1 MRFAVGIFLLP
12 LLALWAS
19 PPVPYY
25 GKVSIDGINHQGSAQ
40 FQFSLKDANGTT
52 HWQNG
57 MDANESILV
66 SVVDGRYSVM
76 LGGQGMNPLPPELF
90 IQHDELYLSVRFDTD
105 GGLQSLGPDQLI
117 AAAPRALVAEV
128 SKVAEVAKVAEKLLG
143 DITSDM
149 LSPEVL
155 SKLDVNQS
163 AISIGP
169 ITLSMLSPEVTAK
182 LESNASD
189 RNIGPITLD
198 MLPAE
203 VLADRNKAVT
213 ITREMLPVDVLADL
227 NKSVTITRDMLSA
240 DVLADLKKS
249 TSAITSITRDMLPL
263 DVLADLNKSV
273 TITRDMLSAEILADL
288 KKSTSAITSI
298 TRDMLPADVLAD
310 LNKSFPEVGPITLS
324 MLDAEVTAKLDQDS
338 TLEDGSVTPS
348 KIATNS
354 ITTNQLSEQILKYL
368 KPEITTQPQTQTVYV
383 NTNASFFVS
392 AEGKYITYQWKK
404 DGINLIAE
412 TNATLTLTDANATL
426 HDGNY
431 SVVVSNDFGSVESGL
446 TEVLVND
453 GILNGL
459 VGWWKFDETN
469 GTVAYDSS
477 GNGNDGYLTNG
488 PTWTEG
494 KIGGSL
500 SFDGVDD
507 RVALP
512 NSALNGLTNLTLNL
526 WTKLNSGSQDHF
538 FISGAFSSQHNHFL
552 FGLTNTNEI
561 HIWDGNS
568 KKNGHSY
575 PPSNWD
581 GKWINITLIRK
592 IDGSGSQIFIDSVN
606 VNSKAYNASALSI
619 ADKGLWVGADQDRVN
634 GGWESTQ
641 FLDGLIDE
649 VRIYDR
655 ALSAD
660 EVQALYNMGQYSSL

>member
-1 MRFAVGIFLLP
+1 MTTLIANDWLSIMSFAVGLFLLP
-12 LLALWAS
+12 WSALWAAS
-19 PPVPYY
+19 PVPYS
-25 GKVSIDGINHQGSAQ
+25 GKVSLDGSNYHGSAQ
-40 FQFSLKDANGTT
+40 FSFYLKDMNGTI
-52 HWQNG
+52 HWQNAD
-57 MDANESILV
+57 DANESIRV
-66 SVVDGRYSVM
+66 SVDKGRYLVM

-90 IQHDELYLSVRFDTD
+90 LQHDELYLSVSFDKGD
-105 GGLQSLGPDQLI
+105 GPRSLGPEQLI
-117 AAAPRALVAEV
+117 TATPRALVAEV
-128 SKVAEVAKVAEKLLG
+128 AKKLPVG
-143 DITSDM
+143 AITFDM

-155 SKLDVNQS
+155 SKLDANQS
-163 AISIGP
+163 TAPIGP
-169 ITLSMLSPEVTAK
+169 IT
-182 LESNASD
+182 
-189 RNIGPITLD
+189 RD
-198 MLPAE
+198 MLPS
-203 VLADRNKAVT
+203 
-213 ITREMLPVDVLADL
+213 DVLADL
-227 NKSVTITRDMLSA
+227 NKTVPTFGPITLDMMPA
-240 DVLADLKKS
+240 EVLADLNKS
-249 TSAITSITRDMLPL
+249 ASAITSITRDMLPL
-263 DVLADLNKSV
+263 DVLEDLNQ
-273 TITRDMLSAEILADL
+273 TI
-288 KKSTSAITSI
+288 SI

-324 MLDAEVTAKLDQDS
+324 MLDAEVTAKLDQNS

-348 KIATNS
+348 KIATHS

-404 DGINLIAE
+404 DGINLIGE
-412 TNATLTLTDANATL
+412 TNATLTLSDANATL

-477 GNGNDGYLTNG
+477 GNGNDGNLTNG
-488 PTWTEG
+488 PTWTDG

-538 FISGAFSSQHNHFL
+538 FISGASSSQHNHFL

-592 IDGSGSQIFIDSVN
+592 IDGSGSQIFIDSIN
-606 VNSKAYNASALSI
+606 VNSTAYSASSLSI
-619 ADKGLWVGADQDRVN
+619 ADEGLWVGADQDSVN
-634 GGWESTQ
+634 GGWQSTQ

-660 EVQALYNMGQYSSL
+660 EVQALYNLGQ

>member
-213 ITREMLPVDVLADL
+213 ITREMLPADVLADL

-240 DVLADLKKS
+240 DV
-249 TSAITSITRDMLPL
+249 
-263 DVLADLNKSV
+263 
-273 TITRDMLSAEILADL
+273 LADL

-538 FISGAFSSQHNHFL
+538 FISGASSSQHNHFL

-619 ADKGLWVGADQDRVN
+619 AHKGLWVGADQDRVN

>member
-1 MRFAVGIFLLP
+1 
-12 LLALWAS
+12 
-19 PPVPYY
+19 
-25 GKVSIDGINHQGSAQ
+25 
-40 FQFSLKDANGTT
+40 
-52 HWQNG
+52 

-213 ITREMLPVDVLADL
+213 ITREMLPADVLADL
-227 NKSVTITRDMLSA
+227 NKSVTITRDMLS
-240 DVLADLKKS
+240 
-249 TSAITSITRDMLPL
+249 
-263 DVLADLNKSV
+263 
-273 TITRDMLSAEILADL
+273 
-288 KKSTSAITSI
+288 
-298 TRDMLPADVLAD
+298 ADVLAD

-538 FISGAFSSQHNHFL
+538 FISGASSSQHNHFL

-619 ADKGLWVGADQDRVN
+619 AHKGLWVGADQDRVN

>member
-1 MRFAVGIFLLP
+1 MSFAVGLFLLP
-12 LLALWAS
+12 WSALWAAS
-19 PPVPYY
+19 PVPYS
-25 GKVSIDGINHQGSAQ
+25 GKVSLDGSNYHGSAQ
-40 FQFSLKDANGTT
+40 FSFYLKDMNGTI
-52 HWQNG
+52 HWQNAD
-57 MDANESILV
+57 DANESIRV
-66 SVVDGRYSVM
+66 SVDKGRYLVM

-90 IQHDELYLSVRFDTD
+90 LQHDELYLSVSFDKGD
-105 GGLQSLGPDQLI
+105 GPRSLGPEQLI
-117 AAAPRALVAEV
+117 TATPRALVAEV
-128 SKVAEVAKVAEKLLG
+128 AKKLPVG
-143 DITSDM
+143 AITFDM

-155 SKLDVNQS
+155 SKLDANQS
-163 AISIGP
+163 TAPIGP
-169 ITLSMLSPEVTAK
+169 IT
-182 LESNASD
+182 
-189 RNIGPITLD
+189 RD
-198 MLPAE
+198 MLPS
-203 VLADRNKAVT
+203 
-213 ITREMLPVDVLADL
+213 DVLADL
-227 NKSVTITRDMLSA
+227 NKTVPTFGPITLDMMPA
-240 DVLADLKKS
+240 EVLADLNKS
-249 TSAITSITRDMLPL
+249 APAITSITRDMLPL
-263 DVLADLNKSV
+263 DVLEDLNQ
-273 TITRDMLSAEILADL
+273 TI
-288 KKSTSAITSI
+288 SI

-324 MLDAEVTAKLDQDS
+324 MLDAEVTAKLDQNS

-348 KIATNS
+348 KIATHS

-404 DGINLIAE
+404 DGINLIGE
-412 TNATLTLTDANATL
+412 TNATLTLSDANATL

-477 GNGNDGYLTNG
+477 GNGNDGNLTNG
-488 PTWTEG
+488 PTWTDG

-538 FISGAFSSQHNHFL
+538 FISGASSSQHNHFL

-592 IDGSGSQIFIDSVN
+592 IDGSGSQIFIDSIN
-606 VNSKAYNASALSI
+606 VNSTAYSASSLSI
-619 ADKGLWVGADQDRVN
+619 ADEGLWVGADQDSVN
-634 GGWESTQ
+634 GGWQSTQ

-660 EVQALYNMGQYSSL
+660 EVQALYNLGQ

>member
-1 MRFAVGIFLLP
+1 MRFTLGIFLLP

-117 AAAPRALVAEV
+117 TAAPRALVAEV

-213 ITREMLPVDVLADL
+213 ITREMLPADVLADL

-240 DVLADLKKS
+240 DV
-249 TSAITSITRDMLPL
+249 
-263 DVLADLNKSV
+263 
-273 TITRDMLSAEILADL
+273 LADL

-538 FISGAFSSQHNHFL
+538 FISGASSSQHNHFL

>member
-1 MRFAVGIFLLP
+1 
-12 LLALWAS
+12 
-19 PPVPYY
+19 
-25 GKVSIDGINHQGSAQ
+25 
-40 FQFSLKDANGTT
+40 
-52 HWQNG
+52 

-213 ITREMLPVDVLADL
+213 ITREMLPADVLADL

-240 DVLADLKKS
+240 DV
-249 TSAITSITRDMLPL
+249 
-263 DVLADLNKSV
+263 
-273 TITRDMLSAEILADL
+273 LADL

-538 FISGAFSSQHNHFL
+538 FISGASSSQHNHFL

>member
-1 MRFAVGIFLLP
+1 
-12 LLALWAS
+12 
-19 PPVPYY
+19 
-25 GKVSIDGINHQGSAQ
+25 
-40 FQFSLKDANGTT
+40 
-52 HWQNG
+52 
-57 MDANESILV
+57 
-66 SVVDGRYSVM
+66 
-76 LGGQGMNPLPPELF
+76 
-90 IQHDELYLSVRFDTD
+90 
-105 GGLQSLGPDQLI
+105 
-117 AAAPRALVAEV
+117 
-128 SKVAEVAKVAEKLLG
+128 
-143 DITSDM
+143 
-149 LSPEVL
+149 
-155 SKLDVNQS
+155 
-163 AISIGP
+163 
-169 ITLSMLSPEVTAK
+169 
-182 LESNASD
+182 
-189 RNIGPITLD
+189 
-198 MLPAE
+198 
-203 VLADRNKAVT
+203 
-213 ITREMLPVDVLADL
+213 
-227 NKSVTITRDMLSA
+227 
-240 DVLADLKKS
+240 
-249 TSAITSITRDMLPL
+249 
-263 DVLADLNKSV
+263 
-273 TITRDMLSAEILADL
+273 
-288 KKSTSAITSI
+288 
-298 TRDMLPADVLAD
+298 MLPADVLAD

-538 FISGAFSSQHNHFL
+538 FISGASSSQHNHFL

-619 ADKGLWVGADQDRVN
+619 ANKGLWVGADQDRVN

>member
-1 MRFAVGIFLLP
+1 MSFAVGLFLLP
-12 LLALWAS
+12 WSALWAAS
-19 PPVPYY
+19 PVPYS
-25 GKVSIDGINHQGSAQ
+25 GKVSLDGSNYHGSAQ
-40 FQFSLKDANGTT
+40 FSFYLKDMNGTI
-52 HWQNG
+52 HWQNAD
-57 MDANESILV
+57 DANESIRV
-66 SVVDGRYSVM
+66 SVDKGRYLVM

-90 IQHDELYLSVRFDTD
+90 LQHDELYLSVSFDKGD
-105 GGLQSLGPDQLI
+105 GPRSLGPEQLI
-117 AAAPRALVAEV
+117 TATPRALVAEV
-128 SKVAEVAKVAEKLLG
+128 AKKLPVG
-143 DITSDM
+143 AITFDM

-155 SKLDVNQS
+155 SKLDANQS
-163 AISIGP
+163 TAPIGP
-169 ITLSMLSPEVTAK
+169 IT
-182 LESNASD
+182 
-189 RNIGPITLD
+189 RD
-198 MLPAE
+198 MLPS
-203 VLADRNKAVT
+203 
-213 ITREMLPVDVLADL
+213 DVLADL
-227 NKSVTITRDMLSA
+227 NKTVPTFGPITLDMMPA
-240 DVLADLKKS
+240 EVLADLNKS
-249 TSAITSITRDMLPL
+249 ASAITSITRDMLPL
-263 DVLADLNKSV
+263 DVLEDLNQ
-273 TITRDMLSAEILADL
+273 TI
-288 KKSTSAITSI
+288 SI

-324 MLDAEVTAKLDQDS
+324 MLDAEVTAKLDQNS

-348 KIATNS
+348 KIATHS

-404 DGINLIAE
+404 DGINLIGE
-412 TNATLTLTDANATL
+412 TNATLTLSDANATL

-477 GNGNDGYLTNG
+477 GNGNDGNLTNG
-488 PTWTEG
+488 PTWTDG

-538 FISGAFSSQHNHFL
+538 FISGASSSQHNHFL

-592 IDGSGSQIFIDSVN
+592 IDGSGSQIFIDSIN
-606 VNSKAYNASALSI
+606 VNSTAYSASSLSI
-619 ADKGLWVGADQDRVN
+619 ADEGLWVGADQDSVN
-634 GGWESTQ
+634 GGWQSTQ

-660 EVQALYNMGQYSSL
+660 EVQALYNLGQ

>member
-1 MRFAVGIFLLP
+1 M
-12 LLALWAS
+12 
-19 PPVPYY
+19 
-25 GKVSIDGINHQGSAQ
+25 
-40 FQFSLKDANGTT
+40 NGTI
-52 HWQNG
+52 HWQNAD
-57 MDANESILV
+57 DANESIRV
-66 SVVDGRYSVM
+66 SVDKGRYLVM

-90 IQHDELYLSVRFDTD
+90 LQHDELYLSVSFDKGD
-105 GGLQSLGPDQLI
+105 GPRSLGPEQLI
-117 AAAPRALVAEV
+117 TATPRALVAEV
-128 SKVAEVAKVAEKLLG
+128 AKKLPVG
-143 DITSDM
+143 AITFDM

-155 SKLDVNQS
+155 SKLDANQS
-163 AISIGP
+163 TAPIGP
-169 ITLSMLSPEVTAK
+169 IT
-182 LESNASD
+182 
-189 RNIGPITLD
+189 RD
-198 MLPAE
+198 MLPS
-203 VLADRNKAVT
+203 
-213 ITREMLPVDVLADL
+213 DVLADL
-227 NKSVTITRDMLSA
+227 NKTVPTFGPITLDMMPA
-240 DVLADLKKS
+240 EVLADLNKS
-249 TSAITSITRDMLPL
+249 APAITSITRDMLPL
-263 DVLADLNKSV
+263 DVLEDLNQ
-273 TITRDMLSAEILADL
+273 TI
-288 KKSTSAITSI
+288 SI

-324 MLDAEVTAKLDQDS
+324 MLDAEVTAKLDQNS

-348 KIATNS
+348 KIATHS

-404 DGINLIAE
+404 DGINLIGE
-412 TNATLTLTDANATL
+412 TNATLTLSDANATL

-477 GNGNDGYLTNG
+477 GNGNDGNLTNG
-488 PTWTEG
+488 PTWTDG

-538 FISGAFSSQHNHFL
+538 FISGASSSQHNHFL

-592 IDGSGSQIFIDSVN
+592 IDGSGSQIFIDSIN
-606 VNSKAYNASALSI
+606 VNSTAYSASSLSI
-619 ADKGLWVGADQDRVN
+619 ADEGLWVGADQDSVN
-634 GGWESTQ
+634 GGWQSTQ

-660 EVQALYNMGQYSSL
+660 EVQALYNLGQ

>member
-1 MRFAVGIFLLP
+1 MSFAVGLFLLP
-12 LLALWAS
+12 WSALWAAS
-19 PPVPYY
+19 PVPYS
-25 GKVSIDGINHQGSAQ
+25 GKVSLDGSNYHGSAQ
-40 FQFSLKDANGTT
+40 FSFYLKDMNGTI
-52 HWQNG
+52 HWQNAD
-57 MDANESILV
+57 DANESIRV
-66 SVVDGRYSVM
+66 SVDKGRYLVM

-90 IQHDELYLSVRFDTD
+90 LQHDELYLSVSFDKGD
-105 GGLQSLGPDQLI
+105 GPRSLGPEQLI
-117 AAAPRALVAEV
+117 TATPRALVAEV
-128 SKVAEVAKVAEKLLG
+128 AKKLPVG
-143 DITSDM
+143 AITFDM

-155 SKLDVNQS
+155 SKLDANQS
-163 AISIGP
+163 TAPIGP
-169 ITLSMLSPEVTAK
+169 IT
-182 LESNASD
+182 
-189 RNIGPITLD
+189 RD
-198 MLPAE
+198 MLPS
-203 VLADRNKAVT
+203 
-213 ITREMLPVDVLADL
+213 DVLADL
-227 NKSVTITRDMLSA
+227 NKTVPTFGPITLDMMPA
-240 DVLADLKKS
+240 EVLADLNKS
-249 TSAITSITRDMLPL
+249 APAITSITRDMLSLDVLADLNQTISITRDMLPA
-263 DVLADLNKSV
+263 DVLADLNKSAPAFSL
-273 TITRDMLSAEILADL
+273 ITRDMLPSDVLADL
-288 KKSTSAITSI
+288 NKTLSI

-324 MLDAEVTAKLDQDS
+324 MLDAEVTAKLDQNS

-348 KIATNS
+348 KIATHS

-404 DGINLIAE
+404 DGINLIGE
-412 TNATLTLTDANATL
+412 TNATLTLSDANATL

-477 GNGNDGYLTNG
+477 GNGNDGNLTNG
-488 PTWTEG
+488 PTWTDG

-538 FISGAFSSQHNHFL
+538 FISGASSSQHNHFL

-592 IDGSGSQIFIDSVN
+592 IDGSGSQILIDSIN
-606 VNSKAYNASALSI
+606 VNSTAYSASSLSI
-619 ADKGLWVGADQDRVN
+619 ADEGLWVGADQDSVN
-634 GGWESTQ
+634 GGWQSTQ

-660 EVQALYNMGQYSSL
+660 EVQALYNLGQ